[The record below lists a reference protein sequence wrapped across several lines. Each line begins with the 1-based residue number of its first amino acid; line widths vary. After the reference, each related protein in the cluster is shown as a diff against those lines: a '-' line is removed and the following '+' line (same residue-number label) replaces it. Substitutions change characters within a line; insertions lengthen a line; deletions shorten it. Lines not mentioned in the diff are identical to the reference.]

1 MRRSPPAELGV
12 CTPLRMNTTV
22 IQQSKTLTFHGDP
35 PGPQENAVLCHRYD
49 DLIQAE
55 RLGWTEHLRLKSLLG
70 TGGQGVVYLSE
81 RRGADAFTLPVA
93 LKFFSPERYSSER
106 AYDEAMHR
114 IAVVSGRVAQ
124 IAHDNLIDVQNFI
137 ERDRIRILEMEWVDG
152 YDLDLLLTPAMLK
165 RAQKS
170 VSSRR
175 WEYINNVI
183 ATSGPVRPRLKPGM
197 AVSIMREI
205 VAGLAALHR
214 EEIVHGDIKPSN
226 IMVKRTG
233 NAKIID
239 IGSAIDLNDMPSQ
252 RTCTPQYAAPEM
264 LEREEFTPRSDLA
277 SLGYVL
283 IELLSGQPLFA
294 GINDYAKLLEA
305 KRTLPQRLDSLLPDE
320 VTDSDLLM
328 GICRRLTAPDPMLRY
343 GSAEEAD
350 TAELGLAEFQRSLV
364 RGDLA
369 SEYENELRVW
379 LEELD

>member
-1 MRRSPPAELGV
+1 
-12 CTPLRMNTTV
+12 MNTTV

-35 PGPQENAVLCHRYD
+35 PRSRENAVLCTRYD
-49 DLIQAE
+49 ELIQSE
-55 RLGWTEHLRLKSLLG
+55 KLGWTEHLRLKSLLG

-81 RRGADAFTLPVA
+81 RRGADSFTLPVA
-93 LKFFSPERYSSER
+93 LKFFSPERYATEN
-106 AYDEAMHR
+106 AYDEAMR
-114 IAVVSGRVAQ
+114 RMATVSGRVAQ

-137 ERDRIRILEMEWVDG
+137 ERDRVRILEMEWIDG
-152 YDLDLLLTPAMLK
+152 YDLDLLLTPAMLR
-165 RAQKS
+165 RAKDR
-170 VSSRR
+170 VSTRR

-183 ATSGPVRPRLKPGM
+183 ATRGPVRPRLKPGM
-197 AVSIMREI
+197 AIAIMREI
-205 VAGLAALHR
+205 IGGLAALHR

-239 IGSAIDLNDMPSQ
+239 IGSAIDLNNMPTQ

-305 KRTLPQRLDSLLPDE
+305 KRTLPQRLDTLLPDE

-350 TAELGLAEFQRSLV
+350 TAEMGFAEFQRTLV

>member
-1 MRRSPPAELGV
+1 
-12 CTPLRMNTTV
+12 MNTTV
-22 IQQSKTLTFHGDP
+22 IQQSKTLTFHGDNSA
-35 PGPQENAVLCHRYD
+35 PQENAVLCNRYD

-55 RLGWTEHLRLKSLLG
+55 RLGWTEHLHLKSLLG

-81 RRGADAFTLPVA
+81 RRGADSFTLPVA
-93 LKFFSPERYSSER
+93 LKFFSPERYTTER
-106 AYDEAMHR
+106 IYDEAMKR
-114 IAVVSGRVAQ
+114 MAAVSGRVAQ

-137 ERDRIRILEMEWVDG
+137 ERDRIRILEMEWIDG
-152 YDLDLLLTPAMLK
+152 YDLDILLTPAMLQ
-165 RAQKS
+165 RVRER
-170 VSSRR
+170 VSGRR

-183 ATSGPVRPRLKPGM
+183 ATSGPIRPRLKPGM
-197 AVSIMREI
+197 AVSIMRPI
-205 VAGLAALHR
+205 LAGLAALHR

-233 NAKIID
+233 AAKIID
-239 IGSAIDLNDMPSQ
+239 IGSAIDLNDMPTQ

-283 IELLSGQPLFA
+283 IELLAGQPLFA

-305 KRTLPQRLDSLLPDE
+305 KRTLPQRLDTILPEE

-343 GSAEEAD
+343 SSAEEAD
-350 TAELGLAEFQRSLV
+350 TAELGLAEFQRTLV